1 MKKKYPKGSCGY
13 VQAEKKRRLL
23 LTLIL
28 FAIPLLIFFSGLTY
42 NGTRKNILTV
52 VAILGCLPAC
62 KYLVSFIMMAMVKPM
77 KKEVYH
83 RIAEHAEGLTM
94 AYELYFTT
102 YEENT
107 FTDAA
112 AICGNQLVCYSSRLK
127 DDGRK
132 LEKHLSEMMSG
143 GGFAMQVKVI
153 GKLDV
158 YLERL
163 RFLTEHQEALR
174 AGVKEVPCDGDE
186 ERTREEQIRD
196 QLLALAL

>member
-13 VQAEKKRRLL
+13 VQAEKKRRFL

-28 FAIPLLIFFSGLTY
+28 FAIPLLIFFSGLIY

-62 KYLVSFIMMAMVKPM
+62 EISGKFYYDGDGKPL

-83 RIAEHAEGLTM
+83 RIAEHVEGLTM

-102 YEENT
+102 YEENCVT

-112 AICGNQLVCYSSRLK
+112 AICGNQLVLYSSRLK
-127 DDGRK
+127 R
-132 LEKHLSEMMSG
+132 
-143 GGFAMQVKVI
+143 
-153 GKLDV
+153 
-158 YLERL
+158 
-163 RFLTEHQEALR
+163 
-174 AGVKEVPCDGDE
+174 
-186 ERTREEQIRD
+186 
-196 QLLALAL
+196 